1 MKVPVAFHYA
11 TESMGTLWASMEKVE
26 DQFFLET
33 IVGQA
38 SIDGFDDFVS
48 QWLMLG
54 GEDITAEV
62 QAYCDSHK

>member
-1 MKVPVAFHYA
+1 
-11 TESMGTLWASMEKVE
+11 MGTLWASMEKVE